1 MNEPMTIRRKEAFN
15 TWRTCAEAINEVIP
29 DMSVSICDVGEGPV
43 IPSWIVDLVGADVL
57 IDGDTI
63 EWIKASNNVFY
74 AWHYYSYPSTP
85 QIAVENALAIQKD
98 WNVPSF
104 NTEFGPC
111 EAWNESVA
119 ANISVTY
126 WHYSSYCT
134 TGPSFGN
141 RPVPDDTFGG
151 CLLGW
156 AGADSSKT
164 C

>member
-98 WNVPSF
+98 WNIPSF
-104 NTEFGPC
+104 NTEFGSC

-126 WHYSSYCT
+126 WHYSSYILYNHHLAIDQ
-134 TGPSFGN
+134 FQM
-141 RPVPDDTFGG
+141 VPLED
-151 CLLGW
+151 
-156 AGADSSKT
+156 AY
-164 C
+164 